1 MPSQLIDVQER
12 AWKNDFPILK
22 KGVYLDS
29 AATSQK
35 PASVIK
41 ALDKFYK
48 TSNANVHRGVHKLS
62 AKATEQYESARK
74 RIAQFINA
82 KPWEVVFV
90 RNATEGINLVAR
102 SWGESNVQR
111 GDHILA
117 TVMEHHS
124 NMVPWQQLAKR
135 NGALLGYIP
144 IKDGELDMGAA
155 LQLLS
160 KKPKL
165 LAVTHVSNVLG
176 TINPIKELITMAHS
190 VGCLVLVDACQSIPH
205 MAIDVKAL
213 DCDFLVFSG
222 HKALGPT
229 GIGVLYAKEEL
240 LKAMPPF
247 LSGGDMIK
255 EVSLAGASWN
265 DIPWKFEAGT
275 PAVAEAVGLGAAVDY
290 LSKIGMENVAKHDHD
305 LIAYALEK
313 LQTVPGITI
322 YCPKEASKRC
332 GVIAF
337 NLGDIHSHDLATVL
351 DQQGIAVRSGH
362 HCCMPL
368 MGQLNVTATARM
380 SVALYNTT
388 EDIDALV
395 SALQECRKVF
405 KL

>member
-1 MPSQLIDVQER
+1 MPSQLIDVQEN

-48 TSNANVHRGVHKLS
+48 TSNANVHRGVYELS
-62 AKATEQYESARK
+62 AKATEQYEGARK
-74 RIAQFINA
+74 KVAQFINA
-82 KPWEVVFV
+82 KPWETVFV
-90 RNATEGINLVAR
+90 RNATEAVNLVAR
-102 SWGESNVQR
+102 SWGEANVQR
-111 GDHILA
+111 GDAILA

-124 NMVPWQQLAKR
+124 NLVPWQQLAKR
-135 NGALLGYIP
+135 TGAKLGYIP
-144 IKDGELDMGAA
+144 LKDGELDMGAA

-160 KKPKL
+160 KRPKL

-176 TINPIKELITMAHS
+176 TINPIKELITMCHS

-205 MAIDVKAL
+205 MAIDVKQL

-222 HKALGPT
+222 HKLFGPT
-229 GIGVLYAKEEL
+229 GIGVLYAKEDL
-240 LKAMPPF
+240 LNAMPPF

-255 EVSLAGASWN
+255 EVSLVGASWN

-275 PAVAEAVGLGAAVDY
+275 PAVAEAVALGAAVDY
-290 LSKIGMENVAKHDHD
+290 LSKIGMENIAKHDHD

-313 LQTVPGITI
+313 LQQVPGITI
-322 YCPKEASKRC
+322 YGPKDANKRC

-351 DQQGIAVRSGH
+351 DQHDVAVRSGH

-368 MGQLNVTATARM
+368 IGQLNVTATARM

-395 SALQECRKVF
+395 NALQECRKVF